1 MASSGRI
8 SAKEWE
14 RGSDWEVGPVSTRL
28 EIHVVA
34 GLGWAGLGWAVRW
47 VGRKGRKSIRAI
59 FMHHQHFRSDV
70 CSVHLGND
78 AINDAINDRH
88 RNRVERGTMQIRNH
102 PNPVRQTPS
111 TILPP
116 QILVKRVECRARDAA
131 SSFRLGISP
140 DEEYT
145 ADEW

>member
-34 GLGWAGLGWAVRW
+34 GLGWAGLGCA
-47 VGRKGRKSIRAI
+47 VGREEGKEVHTSYFHASSTFPQRCLFCSSRKR
-59 FMHHQHFRSDV
+59 
-70 CSVHLGND
+70 
-78 AINDAINDRH
+78 RH
-88 RNRVERGTMQIRNH
+88 KRPTSKQSRKRNH